1 MVRYTSYQNQNP
13 RMRRVLVLLG
23 VLSLATYIAF
33 RVLSPQK
40 SLPYVDQM
48 VHAARIM
55 ERSIVVIRDYCDRTG
70 IEIDETID
78 PNRTGLVGPELSGL
92 VTTLGHLE
100 AKRTTTNPDMAGL
113 IVHLLYQAGVGPG
126 DTVAIGSS
134 ASFPALLVASLAAAK
149 AMDVMPR
156 AIISLGSS
164 SYGATKTDFH
174 LLDMVQ
180 LLLEKGVFE
189 VPPAAVALGG
199 GKDTGEGF
207 EPGLRERLMAQ
218 IAATEYPFIKEP
230 DLRRNVALRMGVY
243 FGDSMRTRISAFIHT
258 GGSYANMGTSSMV
271 LKVKPGL
278 NTRVSLPPESER
290 GVLFEMA
297 ARGIPIIHL
306 LFIRGLAVEYG
317 LPWDP
322 IPLPSPGQ
330 SPFYHVQ
337 TKEK

>member
-1 MVRYTSYQNQNP
+1 MKRF
-13 RMRRVLVLLG
+13 LLLLG
-23 VLSLATYIAF
+23 VLSLASYIAF
-33 RVLSPQK
+33 RVLSPKK
-40 SLPYVDQM
+40 SLPYVDRM
-48 VHAARIM
+48 IRAARIM
-55 ERSIVVIRDYCDRTG
+55 ERGIVVIRDYCDRTG
-70 IEIDETID
+70 IEIDEAID
-78 PNRTGLVGPELSGL
+78 PNRTGLVGPESSGL

-134 ASFPALLVASLAAAK
+134 ASFPALLVASLAATK
-149 AMDVMPR
+149 AMDVTPR

-180 LLLEKGVFE
+180 LLLEKGVFD
-189 VPPAAVALGG
+189 VPPVAVALGG
-199 GKDTGEGF
+199 GKDTGVGF

-218 IAATEYPFIKEP
+218 IAATEYHFIQES
-230 DLRRNVALRMGVY
+230 DLRKNVALRMGVY
-243 FGDSMRTRISAFIHT
+243 SGDYSYSRISAFIHT
-258 GGSYANMGTSSMV
+258 GGSYANMGTSSLV

-306 LFIRGLAVEYG
+306 LYIRGLAVEYG

-322 IPLPSPGQ
+322 IPLPRPSQP
-330 SPFYHVQ
+330 PFYRGQ
-337 TKEK
+337 LP